1 MAAGGDA
8 GAAQCGRPGWH
19 VGWILSGGRRIP
31 ERVGTCACHLAH
43 GGGEYDTQ
51 HGLTNA
57 IILPVVLRFNLP
69 GMEDKVLRMAQ
80 AIGLK
85 DTSTDAFIAEIERI
99 LDALDI
105 PKSLSEIG
113 VPGNCAARI
122 AEKALQDAAAST
134 NPRPADLAE
143 MQNLV
148 EQAIVRAR

>member
-1 MAAGGDA
+1 MREPHNVAARGGMLVGSCLA
-8 GAAQCGRPGWH
+8 GVAFLKGLGH
-19 VGWILSGGRRIP
+19 VHAISHM
-31 ERVGTCACHLAH
+31 VGA
-43 GGGEYDTQ
+43 EYDTQ

-69 GMEDKVLRMAQ
+69 GMEDKALRMAQ

-99 LDALDI
+99 LDGLEI

-113 VPGNCAARI
+113 VPGDCAARI

-148 EQAIVRAR
+148 EQAIARAR